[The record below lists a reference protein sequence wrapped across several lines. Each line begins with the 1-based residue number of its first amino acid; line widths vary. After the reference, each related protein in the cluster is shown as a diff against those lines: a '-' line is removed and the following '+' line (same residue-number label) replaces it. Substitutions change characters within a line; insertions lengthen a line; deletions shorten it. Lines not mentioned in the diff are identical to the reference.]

1 MILLV
6 GNWKMAP
13 NKDTEAIN
21 LAKKISLSAK
31 AYKKSITTVVCAPAI
46 HLPALIK
53 NIKTNVCFGGQS
65 VAPSEE
71 IAQTGLINSAMLKS
85 YGANH
90 CIVGHS
96 EVRARGENDEQ
107 ILASTVSLLQKNITP
122 IVCVGEKERDGHGW
136 YLSSVKE
143 QVEKVVLGVAKN
155 QVKKLVFAYEPVWA
169 IGKNAAREA
178 TVAESREM
186 IMFIRKVIADIKDEK
201 TAKNINIL
209 YGGSVNEQNAPA
221 FILEGGAQGLLVG
234 RVSLDAKRFTSLMKA
249 LSMIS

>member
-13 NKDTEAIN
+13 NKSTEAIN

-31 AYKKSITTVVCAPAI
+31 TYKKSINTVICAPYI
-46 HLPALIK
+46 HLPFLIK
-53 NIKTNVCFGGQS
+53 NIKTGISFGGQNTAS
-65 VAPSEE
+65 SEDV
-71 IAQTGLINSAMLKS
+71 AQTGFVNSSMLKS
-85 YGANH
+85 YGATY

-96 EVRARGENDEQ
+96 EVRAHGETDEQ
-107 ILASTVSLLQKNITP
+107 ILASTISILQKNIIP

-143 QVEKVVLGVAKN
+143 QVEKIFLGVPKN
-155 QVKKLVFAYEPVWA
+155 QIKKIVLAYEPVWA

-186 IMFIRKVIADIKDEK
+186 IMFIRKVIADITDEK
-201 TAKNINIL
+201 TAKNTNIL
-209 YGGSVNEQNAPA
+209 YGGSVNEQNAFN
-221 FILEGGAQGLLVG
+221 FISEGGAQGLLVG
-234 RVSLDAKRFTSLMKA
+234 RVSLDAKRFSSLMKSIS
-249 LSMIS
+249 LSQ